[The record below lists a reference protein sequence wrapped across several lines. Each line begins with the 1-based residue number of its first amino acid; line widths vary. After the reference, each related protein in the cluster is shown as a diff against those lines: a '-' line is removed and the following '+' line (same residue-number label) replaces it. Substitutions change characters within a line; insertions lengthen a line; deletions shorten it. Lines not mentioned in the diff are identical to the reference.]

1 MRLEGNDVVVTALGG
16 AGNRTGMRGIQQ
28 RSLILGLVHFGY
40 GHRPVTGRIVVLPDL
55 QRKIICERC

>member
-1 MRLEGNDVVVTALGG
+1 MRLEGNDAVVAALGG
-16 AGNRTGMRGIQQ
+16 VGNRVGMCGIQQ
-28 RSLILGLVHFGY
+28 RSLILGLVYSGY